1 MNVCEGSRVFFCI
14 FDIIVVMKTVIWD
27 FNGTILNDLQL
38 CIDVENQM
46 LAKRGLKADYTPE
59 EYRELFCFP
68 VIEYYYKI
76 GYTFE
81 NETYED
87 ISVEFSDLYDS
98 GFDSCTLVEGFE
110 DKIRESI
117 EKGYRNVILSA
128 SRHEALLNQCHQL
141 HIAHYFDEILGMD
154 NALAA
159 SKVDMAKRWME
170 SSDVSPGEC
179 IYIGDTDHD
188 YETAEALGIE
198 NCVLA
203 ACGHQ
208 SYDVLKRKTDNVVH
222 SLKEVI
228 L

>member
-1 MNVCEGSRVFFCI
+1 MRISTGSFLMLF
-14 FDIIVVMKTVIWD
+14 FDIIMSMKTVIWD
-27 FNGTILNDLQL
+27 FNGTILDDLHL
-38 CIDVENQM
+38 CLDIENQM
-46 LAKRGLKADYTPE
+46 LEKRGLRAGYTPE

-68 VIEYYYKI
+68 VIEYYYKL

-81 NETYED
+81 DETYED
-87 ISVEFSDLYDS
+87 ISVEFNDLYDR
-98 GFDSCTLVEGFE
+98 GFDTCRLVEGFE
-110 DKIRESI
+110 ELIRESI

-159 SKVDMAKRWME
+159 SKVEMAKKWME
-170 SSDVSPGEC
+170 SSDVSPEEC
-179 IYIGDTDHD
+179 LYIGDTDHD
-188 YETAEALGIE
+188 FETAEALGIS
-198 NCVLA
+198 NCILA

-208 SYDVLKRKTDNVVH
+208 SYEVLKRKTDNVVH
-222 SLKEVI
+222 SLKEVA

>member
-1 MNVCEGSRVFFCI
+1 MNERKGGRVFFCI
-14 FDIIVVMKTVIWD
+14 FDIIGVMKTVIWD
-27 FNGTILNDLQL
+27 FNGTILDDLQL
-38 CIDVENQM
+38 CLDIENQM
-46 LAKRGLKADYTPE
+46 LLKRGMRAGYTVN
-59 EYRELFCFP
+59 EYRDLFCFP
-68 VIEYYYKI
+68 VIEYYYKL

-87 ISVEFSDLYDS
+87 ISVEFNDLYDR
-98 GFDSCTLVEGFE
+98 GFNTCTLVEGFE
-110 DKIRESI
+110 ELIRESI

-128 SRHEALLNQCHQL
+128 SRHEALVDQCHQL

-159 SKVDMAKRWME
+159 SKVEMAKRWME
-170 SSDVSPGEC
+170 NSDVRPEEC
-179 IYIGDTDHD
+179 LYIGDSDHD

-208 SYDVLKRKTDNVVH
+208 SYEVLRRKTDNVVH